1 MKLKRIHSMS
11 DILPPQILSKDQ
23 QHIKKFKKN
32 QKDTMKT
39 KIKGKT
45 LPAKWLGVLAQKWWL
60 MTLN

>member
-1 MKLKRIHSMS
+1 MS

-23 QHIKKFKKN
+23 QHIKKFTKN